1 MNQLAP
7 NLSAIIGTRTAT
19 KLLGMAGGLQSLSR
33 QPSCNMHLFGAQK
46 KNAALGFA
54 TGAYSAHRKHVGF
67 IYQSELVQSMPE
79 EYRMKAQ
86 RTISAKCVLA
96 VRMDVS
102 QSHPDGSYGVKM
114 LAELEKKLE
123 KLQEPPPSKVIK
135 ALPKPAERSSKK
147 RGGKRA
153 RKQKE
158 AYAMTE
164 LRKLQNRVRFG
175 EEEEEDGA
183 YDETKGLGMI
193 GSSSGKLRVAADSR
207 SNSGSASPGGRQR

>member
-1 MNQLAP
+1 MTQLAP

-19 KLLGMAGGLQSLSR
+19 KLLGMAGGLASLAR

-46 KNAALGFA
+46 KTAALGFA
-54 TGAYSAHRKHVGF
+54 TGSYSAHRKHVGF
-67 IYQSELVQSMPE
+67 IYQSELVQSVPE

-96 VRMDVS
+96 VRMDVTKS
-102 QSHPDGSYGVKM
+102 YPDGSYGVKM
-114 LAELEKKLE
+114 LVDLEKKLE

-135 ALPKPAERSSKK
+135 ALPKPSEAPSKK

-153 RKQKE
+153 RKAKE

-164 LRKLQNRVRFG
+164 LRKLQNRMKFG
-175 EEEEEDGA
+175 EEEEEDG
-183 YDETKGLGMI
+183 YGDETKGLGMI
-193 GSSSGKLRVAADSR
+193 GSSGGRLRVSAESR
-207 SNSGSASPGGRQR
+207 SNGSFFSLDCLLG